1 MPMQIQYQVIALIL
15 LIGLLV
21 FGFLIPEQIRK
32 RKKASEIASIVPG
45 DRVVTQQGIRGTVQ
59 ALEEGFFIIACEPD
73 GARLQIAQWGIR
85 NKE

>member
-32 RKKASEIASIVPG
+32 RKKTREVESIVPG
-45 DRVVTQQGIRGTVQ
+45 DRIVTQQGIRGTVQ
-59 ALEEGFFIIACEPD
+59 TVEEGFFIIACEPD
-73 GARLQIAQWGIR
+73 GARLQIARWGIR
-85 NKE
+85 RKE